1 METPKSSRA
10 AHLVDDLVS
19 IRELLSPE
27 NEPPLLTDSLDP
39 SDIPVLSEVVMPGPE
54 PRTPSNASQA
64 FRAAAEAAA
73 IAMQAQ
79 HILHPPVASA
89 AGAFEPDKVKRE
101 MHAAAQLIL
110 QDVVDDF
117 VPQIE
122 AELKR
127 RLEARLH
134 RLLNDFK

>member
-1 METPKSSRA
+1 MDKPTPSRA
-10 AHLVDDLVS
+10 AHLVDDLES
-19 IRELLSPE
+19 IRDLLGTAG
-27 NEPPLLTDSLDP
+27 EPPLLTDTVDQLDIP
-39 SDIPVLSEVVMPGPE
+39 LLSDIVLPE
-54 PRTPSNASQA
+54 SPPPAPSNASQA

-89 AGAFEPDKVKRE
+89 AGAFEPDRVKRE

-127 RLEARLH
+127 RLEARLA
-134 RLLNDFK
+134 RLLNDSN

>member
-1 METPKSSRA
+1 MDKPTPSRA
-10 AHLVDDLVS
+10 AHLVGDLES
-19 IRELLSPE
+19 IRDLLGATG
-27 NEPPLLTDSLDP
+27 EPPLLTDALDQPEIPLLSDVVLPTPPPP
-39 SDIPVLSEVVMPGPE
+39 S
-54 PRTPSNASQA
+54 PSNASQA

-89 AGAFEPDKVKRE
+89 AGAFEPDRVKRE

-127 RLEARLH
+127 RLEARLT
-134 RLLNDFK
+134 RLLSDS